1 MINTRNPLNTNNMNI
16 SSHQGIP
23 RDIAKTLIT
32 SIRPRTSLTGTLI
45 PSPISKIRSTGLTIQ
60 LAIVMTQTTITI
72 LETKVTAIPHT
83 IMTINHNTTTE
94 M

>member
-45 PSPISKIRSTGLTIQ
+45 PSHISKIRSTGLTIQ

>member
-32 SIRPRTSLTGTLI
+32 SIRLRTSLTGTLI

-60 LAIVMTQTTITI
+60 LAIVMTQTTTI

-83 IMTINHNTTTE
+83 IMTINHNTTPTE